1 VELTSVGLIHLAGRD
16 DVLDNPSRVL
26 SRTMDSFTATQ
37 VASVLSMLKQVANA
51 EGEPRNSQQKLIN
64 KIALAMPN
72 SKQ

>member
-1 VELTSVGLIHLAGRD
+1 VHIFGRGD

-26 SRTMDSFTATQ
+26 SRTMDRFTTTQ
-37 VASVLSMLKQVANA
+37 VISVLSMLKQVANV
-51 EGEPRNSQQKLIN
+51 EGEPSNSQQKLIN